1 MCLTNKSGLFGSAY
15 EVIKLKGYT
24 SWAIGMSV
32 ADLCESILKNLH
44 KCHPVSTLVK
54 VRFSCLVLVD
64 LLSSLTK
71 YCEPYFF
78 LVETEHKYVHI

>member
-1 MCLTNKSGLFGSAY
+1 MVNLNPPAFLCIASAY

-54 VRFSCLVLVD
+54 VRTYKCFFVLVTHFLVIKD
-64 LLSSLTK
+64 LLLG
-71 YCEPYFF
+71 
-78 LVETEHKYVHI
+78 